1 MAAGEAPLRKVY
13 LYKIKITGGLQMQT
27 TMEKRLLTLAMVVV
41 MMIIMAAPAF
51 AESATSVVTNNT
63 FVYDAERGAD
73 PNHGFIFYGSQDKSY
88 ALNQYTSASTTPAG
102 TYLTTWKTTNH
113 ATQAC
118 TKKVSADGE
127 YAFVC
132 ANNEWVAININRSNY
147 SRANV
152 YTLAGN
158 YYADVAIS
166 TKVNSGRIILSV
178 DGRGSYSSA
187 SLRVSSTA
195 TPTND
200 GNNTSKYC
208 EWSRTGGT
216 SFYEDDWISARSA
229 RLLIR

>member
-113 ATQAC
+113 ATQAW
-118 TKKVSADGE
+118 TKKVSADGKYNTFICTHGFLRKPCE
-127 YAFVC
+127 RCEISRIRHKLWDIYKTRERTML
-132 ANNEWVAININRSNY
+132 NE
-147 SRANV
+147 
-152 YTLAGN
+152 
-158 YYADVAIS
+158 
-166 TKVNSGRIILSV
+166 
-178 DGRGSYSSA
+178 
-187 SLRVSSTA
+187 
-195 TPTND
+195 
-200 GNNTSKYC
+200 
-208 EWSRTGGT
+208 E
-216 SFYEDDWISARSA
+216 
-229 RLLIR
+229 